1 MSLNYHAGQVEVQ
14 KEANSRPAADMLAER
29 TSGRSERVLSFYA
42 AADLLVLAT
51 ADDGGVLRFTAL
63 SGDAPLLSPVDDETL
78 QLHDGAGGLRDGSQA
93 GAIAISLRERRR
105 ARANGTVRVEGARV
119 YLHAA
124 EELINCRKYIA
135 PSVALQ
141 AGFRCVPSGRQA
153 LEIDD
158 PGLVKLL
165 SHVETAFFASVS
177 PEGGPTSRTRADRP
191 ASCTSTRLR
200 DC

>member
-29 TSGRSERVLSFYA
+29 TSERSERVLSFYA

-105 ARANGTVRVEGARV
+105 ARANGTVRVDGARV
-119 YLHAA
+119 YLRAGGADQLPQVH
-124 EELINCRKYIA
+124 R
-135 PSVALQ
+135 ALSGP
-141 AGFRCVPSGRQA
+141 AGR
-153 LEIDD
+153 
-158 PGLVKLL
+158 L
-165 SHVETAFFASVS
+165 SL
-177 PEGGPTSRTRADRP
+177 RTVGSAGAGD
-191 ASCTSTRLR
+191 
-200 DC
+200 